1 MPTPAFP
8 PLPDSDIAVAAL
20 RFVESRVPAVVF
32 RHSVRGYV
40 YGRELAGQHGMRAG
54 RDYDDEL
61 LFLSNVLHDLGV
73 SRGSEDS
80 PDRFEVHGADQAVTF
95 ARSAG
100 LAADKLPVLWDA
112 VALHTSTGIANRKQP
127 EVALAHLGISA
138 DIIGITRER
147 LPADLVAAVQEQY
160 PRGDLG
166 YALTELIVEQAR
178 RNPAKA
184 APLTFPGH
192 LLQLH
197 GPIGAATT
205 WFDALAGA
213 GWGDRPVSAFAT
225 EGAESPEQLAV
236 EFSRRLARGDV
247 DGLTAL
253 YDPDAIVVPS
263 PGTVARGR
271 DEIRAA
277 LTDMVDAGVTVDL
290 EPHSSHVLTDQAV
303 VANKA
308 TVRSAGSDD
317 MQTVVTTEVLR
328 RRADGRWFYVVDDPF
343 FAPATA
349 SDA

>member
-1 MPTPAFP
+1 MSTSAFP

-20 RFVESRVPAVVF
+20 RFVVSRVPAVVF
-32 RHSVRGYV
+32 RHSVRGYL
-40 YGRELAGQHGMRAG
+40 YGRELAGQHGLQAG

-61 LFLSNVLHDLGV
+61 LFLGNVLHDLGV
-73 SRGSEDS
+73 SRGSEES
-80 PDRFEVHGADQAVTF
+80 PERFEVHGADQAVDF

-112 VALHTSTGIANRKQP
+112 VALHTSLGIANRKRP

-138 DIIGITRER
+138 DIVGVAREQ

-197 GPIGAATT
+197 GPITTATT
-205 WFDALAGA
+205 WFDVLAGA
-213 GWGDRPVSAFAT
+213 GWGDRPVSGFAA
-225 EGAESPEQLAV
+225 EGAENPEQLAV
-236 EFSRRLARGDV
+236 EFSRRLARRDV

-253 YDPDAIVVPS
+253 YDPDAVFVPS
-263 PGTVARGR
+263 PGHAARGR

-277 LTDMVDAGVTVDL
+277 LAGMVDARVTVDL
-290 EPHSSHVLTDQAV
+290 QPHSSHVLADQALL
-303 VANKA
+303 ANKA
-308 TVRSAGSDD
+308 TVRSAGTDEV
-317 MQTVVTTEVLR
+317 QTMVSTEVLR

-343 FAPATA
+343 FALDTA
-349 SDA
+349 SG